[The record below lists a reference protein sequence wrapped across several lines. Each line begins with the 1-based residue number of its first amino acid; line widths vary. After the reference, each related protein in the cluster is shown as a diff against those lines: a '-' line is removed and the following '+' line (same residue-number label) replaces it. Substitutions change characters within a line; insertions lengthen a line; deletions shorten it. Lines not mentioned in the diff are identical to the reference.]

1 MDFCEKCN
9 NMLYINVEKTEDG
22 KNQLKNYC
30 KNCNFSKELSNTK
43 SMSIIE
49 TIYEKSENINYKLF
63 INPYIKYDPTL
74 PRVNNIECNNKECTK
89 EKDKMNE
96 VIYIKYDNENM
107 KYLYY
112 CVYCEK
118 FWKLD

>member
-1 MDFCEKCN
+1 
-9 NMLYINVEKTEDG
+9 MLYINVEKTEDG